1 MIPAPVVLGLALVPI
16 SIVTRLV
23 ETVLLLVGHIK
34 WPDSPETGK
43 PLVLFRT
50 LPVTWICLWIMTHFG
65 GGVDAFIVRI

>member
-1 MIPAPVVLGLALVPI
+1 MIPAPVVLGQALVPI
-16 SIVTRLV
+16 SIVTLIV

-43 PLVLFRT
+43 RLVLFGT
-50 LPVTWICLWIMTHFG
+50 LPVTWICLWIITLFF